1 MVMPLPLICF
11 VFPYRS
17 VGGVS
22 MLFLRM
28 ASYLSAQ
35 GLARTCVVDYADGF
49 MAVNRDVELCPLLE
63 YRDDRPVTIPEE
75 AIAVFQSMTPWSLFP
90 KLQIHDSTR
99 VFFWNCHPF
108 NLIPLMPGSR
118 ELMQNNEMLGRVM
131 LNTVLLPYKLT
142 MRRFVRTLL
151 AHRALVFMDLENR
164 RVTARYLGFDKL
176 PNDCLPIPVDTR
188 TAGVARREL
197 TCDLV
202 DEGIRVLWLGR
213 VVDFKFHI
221 LHRALERMND
231 AQAVLGVP
239 VEVTIIGT
247 GDCIALLQSAAG
259 ALTNIRVQFLEAL
272 SPSQIDSYMQD
283 NADLVIAMGTS
294 ALDAGRLG
302 IPTLLLDY
310 SYKPVDRCYRFTW
323 LHERDGYTLADQINA
338 SHLSP
343 TDASMLQKLQEL
355 INTRESL
362 SRQVQAYVSANHSLD
377 VVAAHLLEHLKS
389 SDCQWQHLRAA
400 RVLGRG
406 FLYRLFARLRNFV
419 SYNS

>member
-1 MVMPLPLICF
+1 
-11 VFPYRS
+11 
-17 VGGVS
+17 

-28 ASYLSAQ
+28 ASYLSAE
-35 GLARTCVVDYADGF
+35 GLARTYVVDYADGF
-49 MAVNRDVELCPLLE
+49 MAVHRDPTVCPLLE
-63 YRDDRPVTIPEE
+63 YRDDRPITIPEE

-90 KLQIHDSTR
+90 QLQIHDSTR

-108 NLIPLMPGSR
+108 NLIPLLPGSR
-118 ELMQNNEMLGRVM
+118 ELMQNNVMLGRVL

-151 AHRALVFMDLENR
+151 AHRALVFMDHENR
-164 RVTARYLGFDKL
+164 RVTAGYLGFDKL
-176 PNDCLPIPVDTR
+176 PNNCLPIPVDTR
-188 TAGVARREL
+188 TAGVARSERAR
-197 TCDLV
+197 DLA

-231 AQAVLGVP
+231 AQAVLGAP

-247 GDCIALLQSAAG
+247 GACIALLHRAAG

-272 SPSQIDSYMQD
+272 SPPQVDSYMQE

-338 SHLSP
+338 RHLSP
-343 TDASMLQKLQEL
+343 ADASMLERLQEL
-355 INTRESL
+355 IKTREPL
-362 SRQVQAYVSANHSLD
+362 SKQVKAYVSANHSLD
-377 VVAAHLLEHLKS
+377 VVAARLLEHLQG
-389 SDCQWQHLRAA
+389 SDCQWQHLRSA

-406 FLYRLFARLRNFV
+406 FFYRMFARLRRFV
-419 SYNS
+419 S